1 MKNFIKFVIG
11 KKLSRSLIFQKN
23 KKYIP
28 FKLRSLINPESLYSD
43 FFILDTNIYKNIF
56 IAENIFSLLNQ
67 KKIEVEHKFRFYSKE
82 GIFLSSKSYKSNNYL
97 SKFQLPEFSNQG
109 SYISFTHESIP
120 IVKEYNNKFSIPE
133 LKQTTIQHRGY
144 SVFFK
149 NKDSLGSIV
158 HGNFGAVSPSNIRNS
173 GAIFRANTYAYTP
186 SYIFKNKN
194 IYHLVFN
201 NPTQKNLKI
210 EVMGINLLDNKRN
223 LFKLDLNPMGTN
235 FVRIKDF
242 EGKISFYSKLP
253 ICRSII
259 FKNPEYLINNENYD
273 VFHS

>member
-1 MKNFIKFVIG
+1 MKNFIKFLIG
-11 KKLSRSLIFQKN
+11 KKLSRTLIFQKN

-28 FKLRSLINPESLYSD
+28 FTLRSLINPEGLYSD
-43 FFILDTNIYKNIF
+43 FFIFDTNIYKNIF

-67 KKIEVEHKFRFYSKE
+67 KKIEVEHKFKFYSE
-82 GIFLSSKSYKSNNYL
+82 DGIFIASKSYKSNNYL
-97 SKFQLPEFSNQG
+97 SKFQLPEFANQG
-109 SYISFTHESIP
+109 NYISFTHESSP
-120 IVKEYNNKFSIPE
+120 IIKENEIESNIPE
-133 LKQTTIQHRGY
+133 LKETTIQHRGY

-158 HGNFGAVSPSNIRNS
+158 HGNFGAVAPSNIKFS
-173 GAIFRANTYAYTP
+173 GAILRSRTYAYTP

-201 NPTQKNLKI
+201 NPTQNNLKI
-210 EVMGINLLDNKRN
+210 EIMGINLLNNKKN
-223 LFKLDLNPMGTN
+223 LFKLNLKPMGTN
-235 FVRIKDF
+235 YVKIKAF

-253 ICRSII
+253 ICRCII